1 MYYIVYVYMPNSRT
15 NIENT
20 SFDHLMKFTKYSLA
34 NQAWWDI
41 YIYIYCKQYSSLFI
55 WHFSIFDKPLVE
67 CTK

>member
-1 MYYIVYVYMPNSRT
+1 MLNKMGGSSTTHKNFPWIKRTIVYVYMPNSRK

-41 YIYIYCKQYSSLFI
+41 YIYCKQY
-55 WHFSIFDKPLVE
+55 
-67 CTK
+67 